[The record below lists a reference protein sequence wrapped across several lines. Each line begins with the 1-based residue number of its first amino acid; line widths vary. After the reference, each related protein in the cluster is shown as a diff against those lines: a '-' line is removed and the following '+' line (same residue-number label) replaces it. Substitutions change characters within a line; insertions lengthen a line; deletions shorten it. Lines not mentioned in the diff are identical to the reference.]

1 MLDFL
6 KFIYLFFFLSFSSAV
21 PDAVCSISEGG
32 RFGVGGNVKEQERH
46 SQRLQPYPCEYRFGY
61 SLPLGRLQQAN
72 YQASVTQRERQKRRL
87 TEANNTLWPHF
98 HPVIHLPQSRTA
110 ADPLFLSVSHFSASL
125 RKHLDSTKVY
135 RRWVRHQKEWKKRDK
150 SAC

>member
-1 MLDFL
+1 MYLSLLFLRRLML
-6 KFIYLFFFLSFSSAV
+6 SA
-21 PDAVCSISEGG
+21 PYQREGG
-32 RFGVGGNVKEQERH
+32 FGVGVKEQERH

-72 YQASVTQRERQKRRL
+72 YQASVTERERQKRGL
-87 TEANNTLWPHF
+87 TEANNTLRPRF
-98 HPVIHLPQSRTA
+98 HPVIHLPQSLTA
-110 ADPLFLSVSHFSASL
+110 ADPFFLSVSLFSACL

-135 RRWVRHQKEWKKRDK
+135 RLRVRHQKERKKRDK